1 MRLVRRLPLDSGKS
15 LSLSLDFN
23 TELKNH
29 PPTKFFE
36 ADDEKRY
43 SNAEYDL
50 DVDPQ
55 AKYVVSGTLE
65 CTRNLEDFE
74 LPKSLN
80 VNQLEETERIIT
92 SVFLTEEMTRALY
105 PNASDEDV
113 REKGSGS
120 YYTMNEVLE
129 DPSEVRVVL
138 AANGLLIPLW
148 NIPESDRLHGKQ
160 WPYG

>member
-1 MRLVRRLPLDSGKS
+1 M
-15 LSLSLDFN
+15 
-23 TELKNH
+23 
-29 PPTKFFE
+29 
-36 ADDEKRY
+36 
-43 SNAEYDL
+43 
-50 DVDPQ
+50 
-55 AKYVVSGTLE
+55 VSGTLE

-80 VNQLEETERIIT
+80 VSQLEETERIIT
-92 SVFLTEEMTRALY
+92 SVFLSEEMARALY